1 MLTKHSLLCTEVK
14 AIRKGSFCL
23 LQVVVLKT
31 GQVLFAETLST
42 VTKLQDISQAKGAQL
57 AVYEAYNSLIIVCS
71 KKRAQFFFLLPAEKG
86 FSFPGTTS
94 HHEFPIIS
102 SLSLPRQNT
111 SLQLLVAILSPSALY
126 GLSAFDLVS
135 INALILEWSHARG
148 PLRVPSPLT
157 PQNE

>member
-1 MLTKHSLLCTEVK
+1 MSHCCRSKKNSTDLDTTMLTKHSLLCTEVK

-71 KKRAQFFFLLPAEKG
+71 KNVPNSFSYFRLKKASAFLELLVITSFLLLVHYLCLVR
-86 FSFPGTTS
+86 TQVCNY
-94 HHEFPIIS
+94 
-102 SLSLPRQNT
+102 SLL
-111 SLQLLVAILSPSALY
+111 
-126 GLSAFDLVS
+126 F
-135 INALILEWSHARG
+135 
-148 PLRVPSPLT
+148 
-157 PQNE
+157 